1 MTMLPAAC
9 IRGLDVYRGQDMSER
24 CGQEMNGFQ
33 RVFVTN
39 GTAHVPDKAVYV
51 TNGTTIPPQR
61 FVIVVNLSG
70 LPHDVRV
77 FVTNGTATQPQEA
90 VFMSNIDDLR
100 ALGFPG

>member
-1 MTMLPAAC
+1 MTILPEAW
-9 IRGLDVYRGQDMSER
+9 IRCLDVYLGQVMSGR
-24 CGQEMNGFQ
+24 CGQEMNGYQ

-39 GTAHVPDKAVYV
+39 GTAQVPDKAVYV

-61 FVIVVNLSG
+61 FVIVTNLSK

-77 FVTNGTATQPQEA
+77 FVTNGTAIQPQEA
-90 VFMSNIDDLR
+90 VFVSNFDDLR